1 MHGQF
6 IWYELTTPDVAAA
19 QTFYPTFTGWA
30 TQPFG
35 DDYTM
40 WTTDGLPFAGL
51 FRLTDEMRQQGVPP
65 NWMPYVESSDVDE
78 TAVKA
83 ASLGGRVVHGPRD
96 IPGVGRYAVI
106 EDPQG
111 AVFGAYKSANR
122 SIAWEGTPVVGRF
135 SWHELMTTDYVE
147 AFEFYRALFGWEKTG
162 EMDMGGGEM
171 YFMFGR
177 GDKMY
182 GGMFNRPPEMAGMHP
197 FWLVYVHVKD
207 VGTAVAAA
215 TKAGATIQRPQMDI
229 PGGSIAILGDPQGAG
244 FAVHHVTPQAAT
256 AGAPATK
263 TAKKVTKLAKKVAKM
278 AKTVAKTAKK
288 AAKAASTRMKT
299 SAKKASAKKASAKKP
314 AAKKKA
320 SAARSK
326 AKNAATRTG
335 GAKSNSKG
343 RAKAKRQPNAKARTK
358 SKSATRKRA
367 RRAR

>member
-6 IWYELTTPDVAAA
+6 IWYELTTSDVAAA

-40 WTTDGLPFAGL
+40 WTTGGLPFAGL

-83 ASLGGRVVHGPRD
+83 ASLGGRVLHGPRD

-122 SIAWEGTPVVGRF
+122 SIAWDGTPVVGRF

-171 YFMFGR
+171 YLMFGR

-197 FWLVYVHVKD
+197 FWLVYVHVED
-207 VGTAVAAA
+207 VARAVATAI
-215 TKAGATIQRPQMDI
+215 KAGATIQRPQMDI

-244 FAVHHVTPQAAT
+244 FAVHHVTPQATT
-256 AGAPATK
+256 ARRAATK
-263 TAKKVTKLAKKVAKM
+263 TAKKVRRMAKKVAKM

-288 AAKAASTRMKT
+288 AAKTASKAVAKTGARM
-299 SAKKASAKKASAKKP
+299 
-314 AAKKKA
+314 
-320 SAARSK
+320 AARKGATAKAPSK
-326 AKNAATRTG
+326 AKSKAARKAAPKGARTARPKSKVRTKAKAATKS
-335 GAKSNSKG
+335 GARKRS
-343 RAKAKRQPNAKARTK
+343 RAKRSR
-358 SKSATRKRA
+358 
-367 RRAR
+367 